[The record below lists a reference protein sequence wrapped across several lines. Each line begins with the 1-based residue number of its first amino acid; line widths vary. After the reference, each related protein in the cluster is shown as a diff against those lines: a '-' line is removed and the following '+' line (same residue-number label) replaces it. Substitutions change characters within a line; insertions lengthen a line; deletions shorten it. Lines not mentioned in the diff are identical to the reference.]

1 SDCLVCPHRAV
12 EVVMMGG
19 VRLRAS
25 ALAERL
31 RASLFFV
38 PMVAV
43 VAAVLVGFLG
53 LAVDRQLDEQTTL
66 PLGLTST
73 VASARAVLSTIAGA
87 TISFAGIAFSI
98 SLLII
103 QLASTQ
109 YSPRVVHTL
118 FRDPFNKRVMALV
131 VGTFTYCVIVLRSV
145 RSPLED
151 GGRAVIPNLS
161 VAVAVLLGIVTIL
174 AIVAFINHSAHA
186 MDVSEILERV
196 RGEAI
201 GHVRADWAPVD
212 PDRPVTVTGPALSG
226 PCWVA
231 RFDRSGWVQQ
241 SDRDALLQCT
251 PAASTL
257 LLDTFPGRY
266 AIEGT
271 PLCTLSP
278 PPADSDDIE
287 RHVRAAIA
295 VGTTRTMQ
303 QDVSYGLR
311 QLADVALKA
320 LSPGINDPTTAQDA
334 IFHATAVLAELLPRE
349 PPPRLQHGPHG
360 QQLVV
365 AHQPTHADLVALAFD
380 ETRRAA
386 AAQPTVCVY
395 LLEALHL
402 LKESLD
408 ARGLDDR
415 IPPLVDQARLIVAGC
430 EAAGLLPAD
439 IEQVRRAFTRRFGPS
454 A

>member
-1 SDCLVCPHRAV
+1 
-12 EVVMMGG
+12 M
-19 VRLRAS
+19 RLRLS
-25 ALAERL
+25 VLAERL

-38 PMVAV
+38 PMFAV
-43 VAAVLVGFLG
+43 VAAVLAGFLG
-53 LAVDRQLDEQTTL
+53 LAIDRHLGEQTTL

-87 TISFAGIAFSI
+87 TITFAGIAFSI

-103 QLASTQ
+103 QLASSQ

-131 VGTFTYCVIVLRSV
+131 VGTFTFCVIVLRSV

-151 GGRAVIPNLS
+151 SGRAVVPNLS
-161 VAVAVLLGIVTIL
+161 VAVAVLLGIGTIL
-174 AIVAFINHSAHA
+174 AIVAFINHSAHT

-196 RGEAI
+196 RREAI
-201 GHVRADWAPVD
+201 GHARAEWNPADPNRQDSPAP
-212 PDRPVTVTGPALSG
+212 AFSG
-226 PCWVA
+226 PYWVV

-241 SDRDALLQCT
+241 IDREALLRCA
-251 PAASTL
+251 PAASIL
-257 LLDTFPGRY
+257 QLDTFPGRY

-278 PPADSDDIE
+278 PPPDPAHIE
-287 RHVRAAIA
+287 RRIRNAIA
-295 VGTTRTMQ
+295 IGNTRTMQ

-334 IFHATAVLAELLPRE
+334 IFHATAVLAELLRRD
-349 PPPRLQHGPHG
+349 PPPQLQHGPDG

-365 AHQPTHADLVALAFD
+365 LQQPTHADLVALTFD
-380 ETRRAA
+380 EIRRAA
-386 AAQPTVCVY
+386 AAHPAVCIY

-402 LKESLD
+402 LKESLS
-408 ARGLDDR
+408 ARRLDDC
-415 IPPLVDQARLIVAGC
+415 IELLAEQARFIVAAC
-430 EAAGLLPAD
+430 ETADLLPAD
-439 IEQVRRAFTRRFGPS
+439 IDQVRRAFAKRFGPS
-454 A
+454 LQG